1 MHTIRLR
8 INDKIYKNLI
18 WLLGKFN
25 KEELQII
32 EENDQFTSVQDYLK
46 KELVKLDEGKEE
58 LIDLDDIDQE
68 LERTIKKYE
77 N

>member
-25 KEELQII
+25 KEDLQII

>member
-8 INDKIYKNLI
+8 INDKIFNNLI
-18 WLLGKFN
+18 WFLGKFN

-32 EENDQFTSVQDYLK
+32 EENNQFSSVQDYLK
-46 KELVKLDEGKEE
+46 KELVKLDNGKED
-58 LIDLDDIDQE
+58 LIDIDEVDRE
-68 LERTIKKYE
+68 LERTINKYE